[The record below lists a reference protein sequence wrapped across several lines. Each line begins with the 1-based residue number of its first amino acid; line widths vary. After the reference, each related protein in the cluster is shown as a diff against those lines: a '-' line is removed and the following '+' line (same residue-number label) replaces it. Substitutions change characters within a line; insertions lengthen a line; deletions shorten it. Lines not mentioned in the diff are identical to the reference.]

1 MSGIVG
7 KFYFDKE
14 KVISEKE
21 IKEMLN
27 VLCRQGINGEGIF
40 INRNIGLGYRRL
52 SLINPTPAGYQP
64 MADSEEKIWI
74 VYDGEIYNFLELRKN
89 LEKEGIRFKS
99 QTDTEVIIY
108 LYKKYG
114 FNCLRYL
121 RGVFAFAIWDSQ
133 KKELFLARDRI
144 GKKPLK
150 YYYDNQCFIFA
161 SELKAI
167 LKNSEVKKEPD
178 FGAIDEYFTYQYV
191 PSPKTGFKNIFKLQ
205 SAHYLIVKEDGQV
218 INQRYWQLNYLK
230 KLKLSEREWEKL
242 ISDKLRESLKLSLI
256 SKEIPAVHLSGGI
269 DSSLILAFLSQEIHK
284 PIKTFSIGFKEKDYN
299 ELFYAE
305 LVAKKYK
312 TDHKKFIIGPD
323 IIKTL
328 PKIVYSY
335 EEPYAD
341 SSALPTWY
349 LSEMTKK
356 FASVAL
362 NGDGGDENFAGYS
375 RYDGMRLFRQLKII
389 PFKNQLKKLNQL
401 LYQILKINLFQKG
414 YRFLNSYTKGP
425 LDFYL
430 RLIDCFG
437 EEEKDFIYNEEFKKQ
452 IQIQNSRWHSFLKE
466 KFNEAKDFDWLDQ
479 ILYLDINS
487 YLPDDLLVKVDIAS
501 MAHNLEVRAPFLDHE
516 FLELT
521 AKMPSNLKFRGYNK
535 KYLLK
540 KIASSYLPSQCIV
553 KPKWGFALPLEHW
566 FRKDLER
573 YLEENLLNKK
583 FLDYGFKKEGIEKL
597 ISDHKTYRQNY
608 TPYLWVLLT
617 LSYWFKIWFET

>member
-7 KFYFDKE
+7 KFYFNEE
-14 KVISEKE
+14 KIIFEKE

-27 VLCRQGINGEGIF
+27 ALSHRGLNDEGIF
-40 INRNIGLGYRRL
+40 INRNIGLGHRRL
-52 SLINPTPAGYQP
+52 SLINPAPAGHRP
-64 MADSEEKIWI
+64 IADDEEKIWI
-74 VYDGEIYNFLELRKN
+74 VYDGEIYNFLELKEN
-89 LEKEGIRFKS
+89 LEKEGIKFKSS

-114 FNCLRYL
+114 LNCLKYL

-133 KKELFLARDRI
+133 KRELFLARDRI
-144 GKKPLK
+144 GRRPLK
-150 YYYDNQCFIFA
+150 YYYDNRCFIFA
-161 SELKAI
+161 SELKSI
-167 LKNSEVKKEPD
+167 LKNPEVKKEPD

-230 KLKLSEREWEKL
+230 KLDLSEKEWEKL
-242 ISDKLRESLKLSLI
+242 ISDKLKESLKLSLV
-256 SKEIPAVHLSGGI
+256 SKETPGVHLSGGI
-269 DSSLILAFLSQEIHK
+269 DSSLIFAFLAQEINE

-299 ELFYAE
+299 ELPYAE

-312 TDHKKFIIGPD
+312 SEHKKFIIGPD
-323 IIKTL
+323 IIKIL
-328 PKIVYSY
+328 PKIVYFY

-341 SSALPTWY
+341 SSALPTWH

-356 FASVAL
+356 FVPVVL
-362 NGDGGDENFAGYS
+362 NGDGGDENFAGYN
-375 RYDGMRLFRQLKII
+375 RYNGMKLFRQFKIV
-389 PFKNQLKKLNQL
+389 PFKNQLKKINQF

-414 YRFLNSYTKGP
+414 YRFLSSYSKGS

-452 IQIQNSRWHSFLKE
+452 IQNSRWHSFLEE

-501 MAHNLEVRAPFLDHE
+501 MAHNLEIRSPFLDHE

-540 KIASSYLPSQCIV
+540 KIASSYLPWQCIN
-553 KPKWGFALPLEHW
+553 KPKQGFALPLEHW
-566 FRKDLER
+566 FRRDLER
-573 YLEENLLNKK
+573 YLIENLLNKK

-597 ISDHKTYRQNY
+597 ISEHKIYHQNY

-617 LSYWFKIWFET
+617 LSHWFKIWFET